1 MRCLQ
6 GVYYCWAVVVVDWC
20 GYRCWWM
27 FEVGNNA
34 VWAGGA
40 EEFKQMIWLCSTCNY
55 LLFFCCEDNWC
66 TSIPF
71 CWFYVVMQCTWWY
84 AILFGCCMHRP
95 WALHCW
101 QLPWLYAS
109 VHHSTGSFLLSS
121 CTLLA
126 LLLYFVVY
134 KRVFWIL
141 RMRSLTLFCVYI
153 VLCFCCCIC
162 LPYMGELQ
170 NEWMNEWI
178 WPFNVASTV
187 RNLMPVLLSV
197 HGVR

>member
-1 MRCLQ
+1 MQSEQVGQKNSSRWSGFAAPVIISFSSAVRTIGAQAYLSVDFMWSCNVLDGMPYCL
-6 GVYYCWAVVVVDWC
+6 
-20 GYRCWWM
+20 
-27 FEVGNNA
+27 
-34 VWAGGA
+34 
-40 EEFKQMIWLCSTCNY
+40 
-55 LLFFCCEDNWC
+55 
-66 TSIPF
+66 
-71 CWFYVVMQCTWWY
+71 
-84 AILFGCCMHRP
+84 LFGCCMHRP